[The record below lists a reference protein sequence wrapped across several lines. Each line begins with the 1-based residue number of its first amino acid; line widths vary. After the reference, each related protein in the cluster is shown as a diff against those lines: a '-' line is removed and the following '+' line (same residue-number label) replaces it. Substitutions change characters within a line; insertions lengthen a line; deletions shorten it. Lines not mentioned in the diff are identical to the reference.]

1 MLNALCSWTENRG
14 GFAVCAAVSTVAGL
28 HLMATPPQ
36 KVLGILPKFSFEFM
50 GREMGAQQLVGLAA
64 TVCGVCGIGACCM

>member
-1 MLNALCSWTENRG
+1 MHYALGLKVSG
-14 GFAVCAAVSTVAGL
+14 GFAFCATVTTVAGL
-28 HLMATPPQ
+28 HSDGYPTS

-64 TVCGVCGIGACCM
+64 TICGVCGIGACCM